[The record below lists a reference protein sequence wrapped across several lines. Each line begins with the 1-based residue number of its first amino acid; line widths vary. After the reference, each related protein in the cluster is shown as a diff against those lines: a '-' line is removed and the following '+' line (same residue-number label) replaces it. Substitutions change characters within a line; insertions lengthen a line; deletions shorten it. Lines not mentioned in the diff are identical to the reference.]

1 MLGDQDRVHTKP
13 LDRLFEIVVARA
25 HETIVVTDGRLDSDA
40 GPTILF
46 VNDAAARRTGYT
58 TETLIGEPFRR
69 IVPPEA
75 WPGVIARLR
84 RFRESAEV
92 DQTELLAKD
101 HAGKEYWIELST
113 LPIFDE
119 NGALEYIVR
128 IGRDI
133 TARKIAEHQREMTQD
148 LMASLFG
155 AIDVPLV
162 VANES
167 GSVMMTNV
175 ALQNALGWRPLDL
188 AGKPLANLIAVGDQ
202 ARLATLLRTVEARAA
217 QTMQAALRQPA
228 GGALRGSLQITKVK
242 SPNRQTYF
250 VARIELEAAAM
261 SEAEAL
267 RQHTDRPVVAGKLQL
282 VGFSTLR
289 DELGPRWPELNERVF
304 AIADQVIR
312 KHLQPRDICQRSGTD
327 GFLVFFEQLEEADA
341 QAKAAM
347 IGEEVRRRLM
357 GELPEGVEMQI
368 AAYAARVSVPGG
380 AHQTEQS
387 LLVAFSQRLEQ
398 ERQRQEA
405 SAVQA
410 VRHLF
415 ETAEPFFK
423 AVETIERQPAPLVM
437 AHLPDELREAIATLA
452 SLGQPAY
459 SVEADAFT
467 LAGSGAH
474 VLANLPR
481 GAMPLVLVPVRFC
494 NLSSR
499 RDIEAIVNT
508 ARSIGDAGK
517 GQIAIEITEVPRD
530 IIRSRL
536 ADTAMR
542 FAPLVRS
549 VAFELPTVDP
559 PFAMGLPMSTRLA
572 TIPVGLLR
580 DGQGA
585 FTSSAGR
592 LVELLKVRQCR
603 LIVKGVDPASDLPPL
618 RAAGVPLVACA
629 A

>member
-1 MLGDQDRVHTKP
+1 MLTERDRVQSKP
-13 LDRLFEIVVARA
+13 LERLFEIVVARA
-25 HETIVVTDGRLDSDA
+25 HETIVVTDGHLDQEA

-46 VNDAAARRTGYT
+46 VNEAAARRTGYT
-58 TETLIGEPFRR
+58 AETLIGEPFRR
-69 IVPPEA
+69 IVLPEA

-84 RFRESAEV
+84 HVRESEQV

-113 LPIFDE
+113 LPIFDDS
-119 NGALEYIVR
+119 GALEYIVR

-133 TARKIAEHQREMTQD
+133 TARKVAEHQREMTQD

-167 GSVMMTNV
+167 GNVMMTNL
-175 ALQNALGWRPLDL
+175 ALQNALGWRLLDL
-188 AGKPLANLIAVGDQ
+188 AGKPLASLIALDDQ
-202 ARLATLLRTVEARAA
+202 PRLAALLKSTDTRAQSIPTLLRQLTGD
-217 QTMQAALRQPA
+217 P
-228 GGALRGSLQITKVK
+228 LRGDLQITKAK

-250 VARIELEAAAM
+250 VGRIEIEAASLPH
-261 SEAEAL
+261 SEAL
-267 RQHTDRPVVAGKLQL
+267 HQHTDRPVVAGKLQL
-282 VGFSTLR
+282 VGFSTLK
-289 DELGPRWPELNERVF
+289 DELGPRWAELNERVF

-327 GFLVFFEQLEEADA
+327 GFLVFFEHLEEADA

-387 LLVAFSQRLEQ
+387 LLVAFSQRLEE

-405 SAVQA
+405 TAIQA

-415 ETAEPFFK
+415 ETAKPFFK
-423 AVETIERQPAPLVM
+423 SVETIERQPAPLVM
-437 AHLPDELREAIATLA
+437 ARLPDALREAIATLA

-474 VLANLPR
+474 VIANLPR
-481 GAMPLVLVPVRFC
+481 GAMPLILVPVRFC

-499 RDIEAIVNT
+499 RDVEAIVNT

-530 IIRSRL
+530 IIRTRL

-549 VAFELPTVDP
+549 VAFELPTADQ

-580 DGQGA
+580 DAHGA
-585 FTSSAGR
+585 LTASAGR
-592 LVELLKVRQCR
+592 LVEILKLRQCR
-603 LIVKGVDPASDLPPL
+603 LVVKGVDPAADLPPL
-618 RAAGVPLVACA
+618 REAGVPLVASA

>member
-69 IVPPEA
+69 IVLPEA

>member
-1 MLGDQDRVHTKP
+1 
-13 LDRLFEIVVARA
+13 
-25 HETIVVTDGRLDSDA
+25 
-40 GPTILF
+40 
-46 VNDAAARRTGYT
+46 
-58 TETLIGEPFRR
+58 
-69 IVPPEA
+69 A

-92 DQTELLAKD
+92 DQTKLLAKD

-167 GSVMMTNV
+167 GNVMMTNV

-217 QTMQAALRQPA
+217 QTMQCALRQPA